1 MHIRVIAGD
10 PGLKPRARC
19 REIRLRGLKARCGGP
34 LRAQPCGTAWMRL
47 AILPVPRR
55 LDHAPPAAGA
65 QGNPMNAIDLATVDN
80 LVPEE
85 KLELLERL
93 WASLVRT
100 PAQVPVT
107 PSQLQ
112 LVRKRLAEHEAD
124 PSDSIGLAEALDAAR
139 AKLR

>member
-1 MHIRVIAGD
+1 
-10 PGLKPRARC
+10 
-19 REIRLRGLKARCGGP
+19 
-34 LRAQPCGTAWMRL
+34 
-47 AILPVPRR
+47 
-55 LDHAPPAAGA
+55 
-65 QGNPMNAIDLATVDN
+65 MNAIDLATVDN
-80 LVPEE
+80 LAPEE

-107 PSQLQ
+107 QSQLQ
-112 LVRKRLAEHEAD
+112 LLRKRLAEHEAD